1 MTSLLGDAIKEMLQS
16 ILGNQGDMEMTKEEI
31 LAQSRKENNDKDVVD
46 LEVQKTAARVAF
58 YSSFGLCVFVSIIS
72 WIFTKRVNVQCWMIF
87 FGMLTVTFFVKF
99 FKMKKLHELFVAL
112 GYLVI
117 FILLTAVF
125 ILQLTGRI
133 N

>member
-1 MTSLLGDAIKEMLQS
+1 
-16 ILGNQGDMEMTKEEI
+16 MTKDEI
-31 LAQSRKENNDKDVVD
+31 LAQSRKENNDKDVFD
-46 LEVQKTAARVAF
+46 LEVQKTAARAAF

-72 WIFTKRVNVQCWMIF
+72 WIFTKHVSVQCWMIF

-112 GYLVI
+112 GYLVF
-117 FILLTAVF
+117 FILLTVVF

>member
-1 MTSLLGDAIKEMLQS
+1 
-16 ILGNQGDMEMTKEEI
+16 MTKDEI
-31 LAQSRKENNDKDVVD
+31 LAQSRKENNDKDVFD
-46 LEVQKTAARVAF
+46 LEVQKMAARAAF
-58 YSSFGLCVFVSIIS
+58 YSSFGLCIFVSIIS
-72 WIFTKRVNVQCWMIF
+72 WIFTKHVSVQCWMIF
-87 FGMLTVTFFVKF
+87 FGMLTITFFVKF

-117 FILLTAVF
+117 FILLTVVF